1 MCSLNSIHS
10 RHFVWE
16 SSEFRLIRTWRK
28 FNILL
33 PARLWLGKFSDDHE
47 LQSAYDVVYSFRED
61 LMLNPRVTEFTEIG
75 KLLCDETN
83 KLGIDVPQSHSKN
96 LVRKISSMFEELQ
109 FTSYQQNKV
118 LLYIPARWK
127 CVIQVAKLL
136 NAQIKNHRTQMSWP
150 RREEDLKVDKINLY
164 ITDLLTYFRPVI
176 RAQILFSLLQM
187 ELSRLLRV
195 FSYSQ
200 S

>member
-1 MCSLNSIHS
+1 
-10 RHFVWE
+10 
-16 SSEFRLIRTWRK
+16 
-28 FNILL
+28 
-33 PARLWLGKFSDDHE
+33 
-47 LQSAYDVVYSFRED
+47 
-61 LMLNPRVTEFTEIG
+61 MLNPRVTEFTEIG

-136 NAQIKNHRTQMSWP
+136 NAQIKNHQTQMSWP
-150 RREEDLKVDKINLY
+150 PKEEDLKAFKISLY
-164 ITDLLTYFRPVI
+164 IPDLLNKVLTVLVSGQSLENEKSKEEKKHRGSRI
-176 RAQILFSLLQM
+176 LLLRILFSLLQM

-195 FSYSQ
+195 LCFPQ